1 MINTANARTAVTV
14 AVMASAINLDS
25 QKLINIGC
33 LPFCVCAPADS
44 IIVAQKKDCCNSYF
58 YKFVVD
64 FSINSRY
71 N

>member
-1 MINTANARTAVTV
+1 MSSAANARSAATIALI
-14 AVMASAINLDS
+14 ASAINLDN

-64 FSINSRY
+64 FSINSMY